1 MSSLARYDRSKARYD
16 ATSLVIL
23 TVDIS
28 TKETG
33 IYLLIVNDWW
43 FGCGRM
49 DLGIDVKLRLG
60 YGLSEFYTDLALFW
74 CFDCVG
80 ATIRGF
86 RLGSSLRRC
95 RLGNKGLLNSRSG
108 FAYAMGWR
116 MG

>member
-60 YGLSEFYTDLALFW
+60 YGLSWPCFGALI
-74 CFDCVG
+74 
-80 ATIRGF
+80 A
-86 RLGSSLRRC
+86 LGQP
-95 RLGNKGLLNSRSG
+95 
-108 FAYAMGWR
+108 
-116 MG
+116 

>member
-1 MSSLARYDRSKARYD
+1 MIGGSAAVGWTWELMSS
-16 ATSLVIL
+16 
-23 TVDIS
+23 
-28 TKETG
+28 
-33 IYLLIVNDWW
+33 
-43 FGCGRM
+43 CGWVT
-49 DLGIDVKLRLG
+49 D
-60 YGLSEFYTDLALFW
+60 EFYTDLALFW

>member
-33 IYLLIVNDWW
+33 VYLLIVNDWW

-60 YGLSEFYTDLALFW
+60 YGLSFYLISMAF
-74 CFDCVG
+74 
-80 ATIRGF
+80 RG
-86 RLGSSLRRC
+86 GC
-95 RLGNKGLLNSRSG
+95 NGLLAVHVLSSIRTWPCFG
-108 FAYAMGWR
+108 ALIALGQP
-116 MG
+116 